1 MQIQILYLCFREGV
15 LPLIL
20 LSKISCYLRDYLHY
34 NDGTKIWL
42 ESMWK
47 TVLKGFRKW
56 GKRSILLELQ
66 RKMVESLVI
75 SKSFFK
81 MSAYVSLEN
90 REPAKTKKPYIY
102 IYMSSL
108 DWDVL
113 LTVIWIRQT
122 NVLCP
127 ETGRAKAAK
136 RLTHCSEERLSWY
149 RKMVNSLLTFMR
161 FVTHQ
166 YTGGK
171 KAFFCK
177 RMRCAIFV

>member
-1 MQIQILYLCFREGV
+1 MNYLRCWSSVSDNLLMQIQILYLCFREGV

-102 IYMSSL
+102 IYVYICPVLIEMSFWL
-108 DWDVL
+108 
-113 LTVIWIRQT
+113 
-122 NVLCP
+122 
-127 ETGRAKAAK
+127 
-136 RLTHCSEERLSWY
+136 WY
-149 RKMVNSLLTFMR
+149 E
-161 FVTHQ
+161 
-166 YTGGK
+166 
-171 KAFFCK
+171 
-177 RMRCAIFV
+177 